1 MRKRVT
7 LFCSLNSLRSSNL
20 LFNTSGGVD
29 LNRNDTHCHCDP
41 VFGSSGPVSSITD
54 LGLGIFYLKGEV
66 LEVHSL
72 TQVQYV

>member
-7 LFCSLNSLRSSNL
+7 LFCNLNSLRSSNL

-29 LNRNDTHCHCDP
+29 LKLNSTHCDP
-41 VFGSSGPVSSITD
+41 VFGSSGQIRSITD
-54 LGLGIFYLKGEV
+54 LRLGIPVFYLIGEV

-72 TQVQYV
+72 TQIQYV

>member
-7 LFCSLNSLRSSNL
+7 LFCTLNSLRNSNL

-29 LNRNDTHCHCDP
+29 LKLTGTHCDP
-41 VFGSSGPVSSITD
+41 VFGSSGQVISITD
-54 LGLGIFYLKGEV
+54 LGLGIFYLIGEV
-66 LEVHSL
+66 LEVHLL